1 MMASAYDIAVENA
14 DGVTIYYNYINDG
27 NELEVTNKGIDGSYE
42 SSVVIPEEVTYMTR
56 TRKVTSIG
64 ANAFYGCSGLTS
76 VTIPNSVTEIGDG
89 AFHLCFGLT
98 SVTIPN
104 SVKSIRSS
112 AFSNCI
118 GLTSV
123 TIGNSVTSI
132 GEWGFNSC
140 SHLASVTIGNSVTEI
155 GWSAF
160 RGCSSLTSVT
170 LPNSLTSIGGYAF
183 SKCYGLTTVTIPDSV
198 TEIKQGAFESCSG
211 LKAVTIGNSVESI
224 ENSSFAFCSGLKNV
238 YCYAE
243 SVPTTD
249 QGTFTFSPA
258 SSATLHVPAVS
269 LEKYKAILPWNTF
282 GSIVALT
289 DAETAVK
296 GIKSTQQNTDG
307 LSDCKYLKNGK
318 LIIIKDGEK
327 YDAAG
332 RH

>member
-1 MMASAYDIAVENA
+1 M
-14 DGVTIYYNYINDG
+14 
-27 NELEVTNKGIDGSYE
+27 
-42 SSVVIPEEVTYMTR
+42 
-56 TRKVTSIG
+56 
-64 ANAFYGCSGLTS
+64 
-76 VTIPNSVTEIGDG
+76 
-89 AFHLCFGLT
+89 
-98 SVTIPN
+98 
-104 SVKSIRSS
+104 
-112 AFSNCI
+112 
-118 GLTSV
+118 
-123 TIGNSVTSI
+123 
-132 GEWGFNSC
+132 
-140 SHLASVTIGNSVTEI
+140 
-155 GWSAF
+155 
-160 RGCSSLTSVT
+160 
-170 LPNSLTSIGGYAF
+170 
-183 SKCYGLTTVTIPDSV
+183 TIPDSV
-198 TEIKQGAFESCSG
+198 TEIKHGAFESCSG